1 MTTNERLKLIA
12 KELLEK
18 SEIALMSEKIDMQN
32 RQIARYE
39 ERITNLEKRMG
50 TYIEATM
57 ALAKETKTQ
66 LVIRSLKIDGRRHGR
81 SDGEVEIRWKQW
93 KAEFEAGVPFRQ
105 IAARWGMDP
114 STVKYAWK
122 HNWIQPKNKI
132 FNRQSTMRVGK

>member
-18 SEIALMSEKIDMQN
+18 SEIALMSEKIETQN

-66 LVIRSLKIDGRRHGR
+66 LVIRSLKIDGRKHGR
-81 SDGEVEIRWKQW
+81 SDGEVEIRWGQW
-93 KAEFEAGVPFRQ
+93 KAEFEAGIPMRQ

-114 STVKYAWK
+114 STVKYAQK

-132 FNRQSTMRVGK
+132 FNRQSTMRVEK